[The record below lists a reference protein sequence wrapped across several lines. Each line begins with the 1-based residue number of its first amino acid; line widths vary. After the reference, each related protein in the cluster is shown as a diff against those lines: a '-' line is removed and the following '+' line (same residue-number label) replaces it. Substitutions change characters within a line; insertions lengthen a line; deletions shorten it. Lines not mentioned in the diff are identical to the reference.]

1 MSTVQPPADGGPGTV
16 RKQESPPVSELIKQ
30 ASEQVSVLVRQEI
43 RLAAAE
49 MKDKGRYAGLGAGL
63 LGAAALVALYG
74 AAALLAAVIA
84 ALTLVMPAWV
94 AALIAAVV
102 LLAVAAVLGLTGR
115 TQVTHAMPPLPEQA
129 IDSTRQDVTEIK
141 ERARR

>member
-1 MSTVQPPADGGPGTV
+1 MSTVQRSADGRHGPV
-16 RKQESPPVSELIKQ
+16 RSKEPPSVSELIEQ

-43 RLAAAE
+43 RLAVAE
-49 MKDKGRYAGLGAGL
+49 VKDKGRHAGLGAGL
-63 LGAAALVALYG
+63 LGVAGLVAFYGAAALVA
-74 AAALLAAVIA
+74 AMIA
-84 ALTLVMPAWV
+84 ALALVMPAWA

-102 LLAVAAVLGLTGR
+102 LLAVAAALGLTGR
-115 TQVTHAMPPLPEQA
+115 TQVTRAMPPLPEQA

>member
-1 MSTVQPPADGGPGTV
+1 MQPPADGRPGAG
-16 RKQESPPVSELIKQ
+16 RGEQPPPVGELIKQ
-30 ASEQVSVLVRQEI
+30 ATEQVSALVRQEI
-43 RLAAAE
+43 RLAVAE
-49 MKDKGRYAGLGAGL
+49 LKGRHAGRGAVL
-63 LGAAALVALYG
+63 LGAAGLGALYG

-84 ALTLVMPAWV
+84 ALALFMPAWT

-115 TQVTHAMPPLPEQA
+115 RQVTHAMPPLPEQA
-129 IDSTRQDVTEIK
+129 IDSTRQDVTEMK